1 MSSPVDQIKER
12 LSIVDVVSSYVKLE
26 KAGRNYKARCPFHTE
41 KSPSF
46 FVSPERETF
55 HCFGCDKGGDIFTFV
70 EDMEGVDFSG
80 ALKILADRAGVILTA
95 HSREDS
101 DERKRLYALLEDVAL
116 HWSKQLAEEKP
127 VLEYLTKRGLT
138 EETIRSF
145 HLGYAPDEWND
156 ATTFLKGRGWRDE
169 ELFSGGL
176 AIRAASGKI
185 YDRFRGRIMFP
196 ITDASGRIIG
206 FSGRIFGTSDPKA
219 AKYVN
224 SPETP
229 LFHKSKALYGY
240 DKAKTGIRKKK
251 ACVLVEGQMDVL
263 LSHQAG
269 ITNTIATSG
278 TALTEDQLLL
288 LKRVAESIVFAYDAD
303 VAGLNASRRGID
315 LALEHGFGVSVAR
328 LPKGKDPADVVLED
342 KEKWLEILKAREH
355 AIDFYINVLKEHA
368 PNEHIFRRKVEEVVV
383 PCIARIK
390 RPIEQAHFVV
400 RTAEALNLEAEPVW
414 RAVKEAI
421 KAAKMKT
428 GGEVRAANS
437 ISKITD
443 EKALHP
449 ALRRLLGIVL
459 WQKSFEKAG
468 VNAPEVEEKVKAISG
483 LSITELVEDIDERGR
498 EKLIFEA
505 EMYHKDSEGL
515 LREVEELLLSL
526 REAELKKRLE
536 AAHLKLHR
544 AEIKGEMEEI
554 NEALRAYASLTREY
568 NEIADVKKARAAEL

>member
-12 LSIVDVVSSYVKLE
+12 LSIVDIVSSYLKLE
-26 KAGRNYKARCPFHTE
+26 KAGRNFKARCPFHTE

-70 EDMEGVDFSG
+70 EEIEGVDFSG

-95 HSREDS
+95 HSKEES
-101 DERKRLYALLEDVAL
+101 DERKRLFELLEDITL
-116 HWSKQLAEEKP
+116 HWTEKLLEAKD

-145 HLGYAPDEWND
+145 RLGYAPDGWSD
-156 ATTFLKGRGWRDE
+156 AAAFLKSRGWKDE
-169 ELFSGGL
+169 ELFTGGI
-176 AIRAASGKI
+176 AIRATSGKI

-196 ITDASGRIIG
+196 IADASGRVIG
-206 FSGRIFGTSDPKA
+206 FSGRIFSAADPKA

-229 LFHKSKALYGY
+229 LFHKSRVLYGY
-240 DKAKTGIRKKK
+240 DKAKLAIRQMKS
-251 ACVLVEGQMDVL
+251 CVLVEGQMDLL

-269 ITNTIATSG
+269 ATNTIATSG
-278 TALTEDQLLL
+278 TALTTDQLTF
-288 LKRVAESIVFAYDAD
+288 LKRLTDTVVFAYDAD

-315 LALEHGFGVSVAR
+315 LALEHGFTVSVAR

-342 KEKWLEILKAREH
+342 KDKWHEILKAREH
-355 AIDFYINVLKEHA
+355 AIEFYINVLKEHT

-383 PCIARIK
+383 PYIAKIG

-400 RTAEALNLEAEPVW
+400 RVAEALKLDAEPVW
-414 RAVKEAI
+414 RAVKEAS
-421 KAAKMKT
+421 KASTEK
-428 GGEVRAANS
+428 VRTSASTPSVVSNVVH
-437 ISKITD
+437 

-459 WQKSFEKAG
+459 WQKSCEKP
-468 VNAPEVEEKVKAISG
+468 VVTITEVGDKVKNLCDISISG
-483 LSITELVEDIDERGR
+483 ILEAIDEKGR
-498 EKLIFEA
+498 ERMIFEA
-505 EMYHKDSEGL
+505 EMYYKDSEGL
-515 LREVEELLLSL
+515 LREVDELLLSL
-526 REAELKKRLE
+526 REAELKKHLE
-536 AAHLKLHR
+536 SAHLKLHR
-544 AEIKGEMEEI
+544 AELKGEIGEI

-568 NEIADVKKARAAEL
+568 NEIAEVKKARAKEL